1 MKIWF
6 LSLEIC
12 HKDDLTSVLMP
23 GSTMM
28 RCEKKPPDQMKIAFV
43 MVISLTLLQLQIKHS
58 SKMRGKK
65 KIKIQTKT
73 DRLEIYCE
81 LGLRVPV

>member
-1 MKIWF
+1 
-6 LSLEIC
+6 
-12 HKDDLTSVLMP
+12 
-23 GSTMM
+23 MM
-28 RCEKKPPDQMKIAFV
+28 CSEKKPPDQMKIAFV

-58 SKMRGKK
+58 SKLRGKK